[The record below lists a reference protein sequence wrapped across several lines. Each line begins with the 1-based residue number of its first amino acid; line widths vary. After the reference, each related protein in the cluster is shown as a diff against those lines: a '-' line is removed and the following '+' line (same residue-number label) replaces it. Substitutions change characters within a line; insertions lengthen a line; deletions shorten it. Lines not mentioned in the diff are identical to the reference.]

1 MIPEVAHTAELQR
14 VAELPRRAWTQAD
27 LEQLAGELTTILS
40 LRSPACGP
48 NAPDA
53 VLCKVCGCPLRL
65 KLPQALALHDI
76 GTEGGLFGPIGVG
89 EGKTLITL
97 LAPVVL
103 GARKPLLLIPANL
116 IEKTQRER
124 LELSRHWHIPNT
136 LRLFSFTKL
145 GLVQSADEL
154 ETYAPDLIIC
164 DEVHKLKNKR
174 AAVTRRIARY
184 MHDHP
189 LTKFVGVSGTVM
201 DKSLSDFAH
210 ISIWALKLRAP
221 VPTTTED
228 IEQWAAALD
237 EGVDPLARMRAGA
250 LLIFCTPG
258 ELAEH
263 PEHVAARHGFR
274 RRLTE
279 TPGVVATVGEG
290 EHVDCSI
297 YVTGIRHPVK
307 PVTEANFLRLRKDW
321 KTPEGEQSITA
332 DGEGLMRAADVWRH
346 AQEMALGLYYRWNPA
361 PPQEWLTART
371 NWNAF
376 VRETISR
383 GRTYDSMLHVANGCD
398 AGHLDGTTL
407 DAWRLVR
414 DTFVPNVEAVWFD
427 DSAIEWCVEWLKK
440 PGLLWTEHR
449 FFAQRLAEIAGV
461 PYYGAKGY
469 DGRNYI
475 EDERPGS
482 SAIASIDAN
491 REGRNL
497 QKLWNRNLLVCPPSS
512 SAWIEQ
518 VIARTHR
525 PGQAADE
532 VIVDVLLGCRENWDA
547 VQKAIVGAQA
557 VKDITGKMQKLLL
570 ADITMPTE
578 AEIEAGRSPRWLR

>member
-1 MIPEVAHTAELQR
+1 MTIPAVTHTAELQR
-14 VAELPRRAWTQAD
+14 VSNLPRRVWGSDFDPEDFCTQITQI
-27 LEQLAGELTTILS
+27 LRTTQ
-40 LRSPACGP
+40 G
-48 NAPDA
+48 DM
-53 VLCKVCGCPLRL
+53 RL
-65 KLPQALALHDI
+65 KPVQAQALYEA
-76 GTEGGLFGPIGVG
+76 GTEGGLFGAIGVG
-89 EGKTLITL
+89 CGKTLITL

-103 GARKPLLLIPANL
+103 GAKKPLLLIPANL

-124 LELSRHWHIPNT
+124 LELSRRWRIPNT
-136 LRLFSFTKL
+136 LRLFSYTKL

-154 ETYAPDLIIC
+154 EKYAPDLIIC

-174 AAVTRRIARY
+174 AAVTRRVARY
-184 MHDHP
+184 MHAHP
-189 LTKFVGVSGTVM
+189 LTAFVGASGTVM

-210 ISIWALKLRAP
+210 ILIWALKLRAP
-221 VPTTTED
+221 VPTTTEE

-250 LLIFCTPG
+250 LLSFCTSG
-258 ELAEH
+258 DLAEH

-307 PVTEANFLRLRKDW
+307 PVTEANFLRLRADW
-321 KTPEGEQSITA
+321 QTPEGDESITA

-361 PPQEWLTART
+361 PPQPWLTART

-440 PGLLWTEHR
+440 PGLLWTEHW

-469 DGRNYI
+469 TLDGQNYI
-475 EDERPGS
+475 EDERPGL

-547 VQKAIVGAQA
+547 VQKAIVGARA
-557 VKDITGKMQKLLL
+557 VQDITGKTQKLLL